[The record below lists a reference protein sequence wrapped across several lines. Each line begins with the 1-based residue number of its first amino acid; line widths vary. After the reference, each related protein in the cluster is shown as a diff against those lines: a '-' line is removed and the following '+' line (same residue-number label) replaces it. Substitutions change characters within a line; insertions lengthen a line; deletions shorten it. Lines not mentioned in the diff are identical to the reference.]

1 MFALVDC
8 NNFYASC
15 ERVFNPALIGRP
27 VVVLSNNDGCV
38 IARSN
43 EAKALGIPMGAPAY
57 QYQYTFEQHNI
68 AVFSANFTLYG
79 DMSHRVMS
87 ILSGYSPEQ
96 EVYSIDECF
105 LNLAG
110 FEEDLHAYGVKMR
123 KQVLQWTGIPV
134 SVGVAP
140 TKALAKL
147 ANRIAKKYPDRTEGS
162 YVIDSEEK
170 RMKALKWIAVEDVWG
185 IGRRNAK
192 KLRAIGVNTGLD
204 FAMLDRGWVL
214 RNMTIVGLRLLDE
227 LNGISRIDMEPAEN
241 KQSIATTRT
250 FEHEYRTFDEVNE
263 RIATFTVISAEKLRK
278 QCSMCQA
285 IVVFI
290 ETSRFR
296 EPFERYNNSIVVK
309 LPFPTSSSLEL
320 VKFASEGLRKIF
332 KQGFLYKRAGVVL
345 MDFVQEANLQ
355 RSLFFNSDPKHEPLM
370 KAIDTLNTKYGSRK
384 IHLAAQDTKV
394 WKMKQEK
401 LSKSFT
407 TDINDILDVKI

>member
-15 ERVFNPALIGRP
+15 ERVFNPALIGKP
-27 VVVLSNNDGCV
+27 IVVLSNNDGCV

-68 AVFSANFTLYG
+68 AVFSANFSLYG
-79 DMSHRVMS
+79 DMSHRVMC

-105 LNLAG
+105 LNLTG
-110 FEEDLHAYGVKMR
+110 FEVDLHAYGVKMR
-123 KQVLQWTGIPV
+123 KHVLQWTGIPV

-147 ANRIAKKYPDRTEGS
+147 ANRIAKKFPDRTEGS

-170 RMKALKWIAVEDVWG
+170 RIKALKWIAVEDVWG

-214 RNMTIVGLRLLDE
+214 RNMTIVGVRLLDE
-227 LNGISRIDMEPAEN
+227 LNGISRLDMEPVEN

-250 FEHEYRTFDEVNE
+250 FEHEYSTLDEVNE
-263 RIATFTVISAEKLRK
+263 RIATFTVMSAEKLRK
-278 QCSMCQA
+278 QHSMCQA
-285 IVVFI
+285 MVVFI
-290 ETSRFR
+290 ETSSFR
-296 EPFERYNNSIVVK
+296 EPYEQYRNSIVVR
-309 LPFPTSSSLEL
+309 LPFPTSSSLEI
-320 VKFASEGLRKIF
+320 VKFAGEGLKKIF

-345 MDFVQEANLQ
+345 MDFVQEENLQ
-355 RSLFFNSDPKHEPLM
+355 RSFFFNSNPKHEPLM
-370 KAIDTLNTKYGSRK
+370 KAIDKLNTKFGYQKVR
-384 IHLAAQDTKV
+384 LASQDAKV

-401 LSKSFT
+401 LSKKFT
-407 TDINDILDVKI
+407 TDINDILDVSI